1 MPCGGNVVLY
11 VNIGLAYQKMSCMRL
26 KYAYYEGIIPRRRLV
41 LVIGVEF
48 QVPFTSNQG
57 RNIHEAR
64 RV

>member
-1 MPCGGNVVLY
+1 MCHDYLSLACGGNVVLY

-48 QVPFTSNQG
+48 QVPLL
-57 RNIHEAR
+57 H
-64 RV
+64 